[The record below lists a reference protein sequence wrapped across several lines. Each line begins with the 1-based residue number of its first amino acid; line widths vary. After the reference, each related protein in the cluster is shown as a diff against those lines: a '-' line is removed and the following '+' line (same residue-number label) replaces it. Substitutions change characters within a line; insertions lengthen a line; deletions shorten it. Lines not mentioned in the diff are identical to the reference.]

1 MPELDEL
8 DAKILRSLN
17 KDARKS
23 LRDIARELGV
33 SLTTVWN
40 HIRKL
45 EERQVIQGYIPLIN
59 PGLAGFSLVVI
70 IGVRIAHGKLV
81 EVQQRIGKDPR
92 VFAVYD
98 VTGDW
103 DSVCVAR
110 FHDREELNAFI
121 KEVLS
126 QPHVERTNTML
137 VLNTIKEEKRVMV

>member
-45 EERQVIQGYIPLIN
+45 EEKQVIQGYVPLIN
-59 PGLAGFSLVVI
+59 PALAGFSLVVI
-70 IGVRIAHGKLV
+70 IGVRIAHGKLL
-81 EVQQRIGKDPR
+81 EVQQRIAKDPR

-110 FHDREELNAFI
+110 FRDREELNSFI
-121 KEVLS
+121 KETLS